1 MNFRVI
7 LDVIKCAKLGVTDEA
22 VKFWDRGDGARYFE
36 NWINAYLPFL
46 NVGDFLEVEN
56 WTVERD
62 IYVDFNTF
70 VFKIVEKRVRVLGN
84 DKRFLQIKLEP
95 ISEDEQRSNN

>member
-46 NVGDFLEVEN
+46 NVGDFLEV
-56 WTVERD
+56 
-62 IYVDFNTF
+62 
-70 VFKIVEKRVRVLGN
+70 
-84 DKRFLQIKLEP
+84 
-95 ISEDEQRSNN
+95 